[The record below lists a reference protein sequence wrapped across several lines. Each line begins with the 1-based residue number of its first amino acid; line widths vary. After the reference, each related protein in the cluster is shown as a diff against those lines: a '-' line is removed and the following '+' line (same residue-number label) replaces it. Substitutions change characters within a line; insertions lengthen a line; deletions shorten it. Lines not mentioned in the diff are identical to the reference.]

1 MKRYLILVASC
12 LVSASTLADQVLG
25 EVEDKY
31 VTKVRNIPV
40 TTEQCKL
47 VRVPIYAGQENS
59 LEIWFWAQQL
69 GLSLVTRSAMAKVL
83 VQ

>member
-31 VTKVRNIPV
+31 VTKVRNSSDDGAV
-40 TTEQCKL
+40 QT
-47 VRVPIYAGQENS
+47 GQ
-59 LEIWFWAQQL
+59 
-69 GLSLVTRSAMAKVL
+69 SANL
-83 VQ
+83 CRPRE